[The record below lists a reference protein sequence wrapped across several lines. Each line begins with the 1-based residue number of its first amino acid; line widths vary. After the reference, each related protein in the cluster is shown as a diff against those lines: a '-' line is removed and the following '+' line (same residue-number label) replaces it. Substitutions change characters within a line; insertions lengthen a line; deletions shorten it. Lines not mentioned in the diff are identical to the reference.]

1 MDGLVLP
8 TATLDDTVPCL
19 HDPATNRFAKWS
31 GWMNLLRCLCVPA
44 LAMLLAACGSNPT
57 KVEQSPLATAGQVV
71 LVTSP
76 DWNAPGGT
84 LRTFERTEAGW
95 REVGQARKVTLGR
108 AGSAWGIGLHAPQ
121 LDGPR
126 KREGDGRSP
135 AGIFLVG
142 EAFGYPEHVDTG
154 LDYHP
159 MDAGDW
165 CVDVSGSL
173 YYNRIVNVAKV
184 GGHAVE
190 GSSEPMRR
198 DLHADGDQ
206 RYRIGFV
213 VEHNAAGADRG
224 GSCIFAHVWKSPDD
238 ATAGCTA
245 MSDANMQQLLGWLDR
260 RRNPMFILLPEDAY
274 AQLRAEWMLP

>member
-1 MDGLVLP
+1 M
-8 TATLDDTVPCL
+8 T
-19 HDPATNRFAKWS
+19 
-31 GWMNLLRCLCVPA
+31 LLRSLCLS
-44 LAMLLAACGSNPT
+44 LLAIVLAGCGSSPN
-57 KVEQSPLATAGQVV
+57 KVEQSPLAAAGQLV

-76 DWNAPGGT
+76 GWDTPAGT
-84 LRTFERTEAGW
+84 LRTFERTETGW
-95 REVGQARKVTLGR
+95 REVGPARKVTLGR
-108 AGSAWGIGLHAPQ
+108 AGSGWGIGLHVPQ
-121 LDGPR
+121 IVGPR

-142 EAFGYPEHVDTG
+142 PAFGYPERVDTG
-154 LDYHP
+154 LEYHA

-184 GGHAVE
+184 GEHAIE
-190 GSSEPMRR
+190 GSTEPMRR
-198 DLHADGDQ
+198 DLHAGGDQ

-245 MSDANMQQLLGWLDR
+245 MSDADMQALLRWLDR
-260 RRNPMFILLPEDAY
+260 RRNPMFVLLPEDAY

>member
-1 MDGLVLP
+1 MK
-8 TATLDDTVPCL
+8 TLRRL
-19 HDPATNRFAKWS
+19 F
-31 GWMNLLRCLCVPA
+31 VPA
-44 LAMLLAACGSNPT
+44 LALLIAACSSNEH
-57 KVEQSPLATAGQVV
+57 KVEQSPLAAAGQLV

-76 DWNAPGGT
+76 DWDTAAGT
-84 LRTFERTEAGW
+84 LRTFERAETGW
-95 REVGQARKVTLGR
+95 REVGQARRVTLGR

-121 LDGPR
+121 LNGPR
-126 KREGDGRSP
+126 KQEGDGRSP
-135 AGIFLVG
+135 AGIFNVG
-142 EAFGYPEHVDTG
+142 DAFGYPERVDTG
-154 LDYHP
+154 LEYHA

-184 GGHAVE
+184 GERGIA
-190 GSSEPMRR
+190 GSTEPMRR

-213 VEHNAAGADRG
+213 VDHNVAGADRG

-245 MSDANMQQLLGWLDR
+245 MSDADMQALLRWLDR

>member
-1 MDGLVLP
+1 M
-8 TATLDDTVPCL
+8 
-19 HDPATNRFAKWS
+19 K
-31 GWMNLLRCLCVPA
+31 LLRRLCVPT
-44 LAMLLAACGSNPT
+44 LAILLAACSSNEH
-57 KVEQSPLATAGQVV
+57 KVEQSPLAAAGQVV

-76 DWNAPGGT
+76 GRDAPAGT

-95 REVGQARKVTLGR
+95 REVGQARHVTLGR
-108 AGSAWGIGLHAPQ
+108 AGSAWGIGLHVPQ
-121 LDGPR
+121 VTGPR
-126 KREGDGRSP
+126 KQEGDGRSP
-135 AGIFLVG
+135 AGIFYVG
-142 EAFGYPEHVDTG
+142 TAFGYPERVDTG
-154 LDYHP
+154 LEYQA

-165 CVDVSGSL
+165 CMDVSGSR

-184 GGHAVE
+184 GERGIE

-245 MSDANMQQLLGWLDR
+245 MSDENMQGLLRWLDR
-260 RRNPMFILLPEDAY
+260 RRNPMFVLLPEDAY
-274 AQLRAEWMLP
+274 ARLRAEWQLP